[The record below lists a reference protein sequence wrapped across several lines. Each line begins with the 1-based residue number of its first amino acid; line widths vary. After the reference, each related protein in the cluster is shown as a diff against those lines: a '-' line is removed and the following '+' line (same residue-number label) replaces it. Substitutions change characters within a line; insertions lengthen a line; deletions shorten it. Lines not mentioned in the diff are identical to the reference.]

1 MVSYAGAL
9 ITTHG
14 QSSPPPPAETV
25 QECWGPFQSCHEPSP
40 LWNMQQRA
48 VWCIFMMSSVL
59 TLLESKALCKNGKTT
74 EYLQPFD
81 ARADLRQHQ
90 SRDHTKRQDM
100 RAAPHGWTVAPAYAG
115 HKTQKTRWTSRLRLK
130 GQRSRHD
137 APSSKPCDKSQ
148 RKHQWLRAA
157 VMRQAEAFPD
167 FLWRGRWKHC
177 VFEFWS
183 NDHKKGWDEFS
194 DSSLT
199 HAQYQRQTKWKW
211 VSLRFLRKQFGIN
224 VSTQGQDRENPFS
237 LNMQI
242 HTLETK
248 EVKIISCL
256 LLVILEKPGKDS

>member
-183 NDHKKGWDEFS
+183 NDHKKGMRWVFWQQSHTRTIPKTDKMEMS
-194 DSSLT
+194 KPALLKKTVWHQCKHSRTGQRKSIQLKYADT
-199 HAQYQRQTKWKW
+199 HTR
-211 VSLRFLRKQFGIN
+211 N
-224 VSTQGQDRENPFS
+224 
-237 LNMQI
+237 
-242 HTLETK
+242 
-248 EVKIISCL
+248 
-256 LLVILEKPGKDS
+256 

>member
-1 MVSYAGAL
+1 MDRAPHHRHHHQQKQCRNAGA
-9 ITTHG
+9 HFKAAM
-14 QSSPPPPAETV
+14 SPPLYETCSKEQCGV
-25 QECWGPFQSCHEPSP
+25 SSWCHLFWRS
-40 LWNMQQRA
+40 L
-48 VWCIFMMSSVL
+48 
-59 TLLESKALCKNGKTT
+59 KAKCKNGKTT

-211 VSLRFLRKQFGIN
+211 VSLRFLRRQFGIN
-224 VSTQGQDRENPFS
+224 ASTQGQDRENPFS

-248 EVKIISCL
+248 EVTVKL
-256 LLVILEKPGKDS
+256 